1 MRIKYLIITLSV
13 LLLILGGC
21 SRYGG
26 PDNPTAPSEVTP
38 KVYLDPA
45 TLTKTAGQEFTINV
59 YIENATDLFYASVYL
74 EYDPSKLSYITSIEG
89 DFLKQGGASVSFNG
103 SEQNGII
110 IMGITRL
117 GSSSGG
123 ASGSG
128 VLCSATFSGAIAGAS
143 TLTINKD
150 SSGFMDANNN
160 DVTITVGNGTTANIL

>member
-1 MRIKYLIITLSV
+1 MTTKYLIITLSF
-13 LLLILGGC
+13 LLLTFDGC

-26 PDNPTAPSEVTP
+26 SDNPASPSEVTP
-38 KVYLDPA
+38 RVYLEPA
-45 TLTKTAGQEFTINV
+45 ILTKTAWQEFTINV
-59 YIENATDLFYASVYL
+59 YIENAADLFYASVYL

-103 SEQNGII
+103 SGQNGVV

-128 VLCSATFSGAIAGAS
+128 VLCSATFSGAVAGTSTIAVDE
-143 TLTINKD
+143 D
-150 SSGFMDANNN
+150 SSGFMDADTNN
-160 DVTITVGNGTTANIL
+160 VTITVGNGTTVNIL

>member
-1 MRIKYLIITLSV
+1 MTTKYLITTLSV
-13 LLLILGGC
+13 LLLIFGGC

-26 PDNPTAPSEVTP
+26 SDNSTSPSEVTP

-45 TLTKTAGQEFTINV
+45 TLTKTAEKEFTINV
-59 YIENATDLFYASVYL
+59 YIENVTDLFYASVYL
-74 EYDPSKLSYITSIEG
+74 EYDPSKLSYITSTEG
-89 DFLKQGGASVSFNG
+89 DFLNQGGASTQFSPFD
-103 SEQNGII
+103 QNGTLKL
-110 IMGITRL
+110 GITRL